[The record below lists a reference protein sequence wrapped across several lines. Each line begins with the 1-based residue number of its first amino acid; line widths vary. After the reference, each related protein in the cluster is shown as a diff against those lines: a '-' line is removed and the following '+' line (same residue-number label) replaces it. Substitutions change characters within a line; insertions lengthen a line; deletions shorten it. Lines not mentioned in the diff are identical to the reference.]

1 MKQKILVVDDE
12 VGILNLFQTE
22 LGGEFDVLTAENGE
36 EGLLLS
42 LQHKPDLIISDI
54 KMPEL
59 NGWEFCY
66 LLRQIPSTKA
76 IPFVFLSSRSELPDR
91 IHSLR
96 LGADDFISKPFTM
109 EVLLTR
115 IRIIFERVRRRQLA
129 IKSKSVFEDRI
140 NTLLIDL
147 LEYLRATRRSGI
159 IEFLRMGQHGA
170 ITLFEGQ
177 IIDAE
182 FEEFKGKDAIRRMI
196 QLESGEVSFREK
208 ETLRGDPLI
217 KDWVAFLASFLPE
230 D

>member
-1 MKQKILVVDDE
+1 
-12 VGILNLFQTE
+12 
-22 LGGEFDVLTAENGE
+22 
-36 EGLLLS
+36 
-42 LQHKPDLIISDI
+42 
-54 KMPEL
+54 
-59 NGWEFCY
+59 
-66 LLRQIPSTKA
+66 
-76 IPFVFLSSRSELPDR
+76 
-91 IHSLR
+91 LR

-170 ITLFEGQ
+170 ITIFEGQ

-182 FEEFKGKDAIRRMI
+182 FEELKEKDAIRTMI
-196 QLESGEVSFREK
+196 QLESGEVAFREK